1 MPAEGRGGCQ
11 VALSRE
17 ISAFAQE
24 KEEQMQTKID
34 RIRELSK
41 ENRNCKFVSLY
52 HLINEQQLLECYWEL
67 DPDKAGGKRYIG
79 KIKTIGYYKKD
90 GGEIEPAIYIDT
102 SKTETSYSGEVVMVE
117 DITYLYD
124 GTVTYR
130 QEAVQD
136 LIDILLDY
144 RDKMEEEDRDKVGKI
159 FMGLWNL
166 ATQEK

>member
-1 MPAEGRGGCQ
+1 MQYLNNINIVTKKGKDSMGFNLEIKNHLEYKHEEGTAIYSVGDNIVC
-11 VALSRE
+11 E
-17 ISAFAQE
+17 
-24 KEEQMQTKID
+24 
-34 RIRELSK
+34 
-41 ENRNCKFVSLY
+41 
-52 HLINEQQLLECYWEL
+52 
-67 DPDKAGGKRYIG
+67 AGGKRYIG
-79 KIKTIGYYKKD
+79 KIKMIGYYKKD
-90 GGEIEPAIYIDT
+90 GGEIKPAIYIDT

-166 ATQEK
+166 ATQKEVNCS

>member
-1 MPAEGRGGCQ
+1 MLELENHLEYKHEEGTAIYSVGDNIVC
-11 VALSRE
+11 E
-17 ISAFAQE
+17 
-24 KEEQMQTKID
+24 
-34 RIRELSK
+34 
-41 ENRNCKFVSLY
+41 
-52 HLINEQQLLECYWEL
+52 
-67 DPDKAGGKRYIG
+67 AGGKRYIG
-79 KIKTIGYYKKD
+79 KIASIGYYRREED
-90 GGEIEPAIYIDT
+90 PEPQPAIYIDT
-102 SKTETSYSGEVVMVE
+102 SKNETSYSGEVIMVE

-166 ATQEK
+166 ATQKEVNCS

>member
-1 MPAEGRGGCQ
+1 MGFNLEIKNHLEYVDRDG
-11 VALSRE
+11 VAIYSVGDNVVCE
-17 ISAFAQE
+17 
-24 KEEQMQTKID
+24 
-34 RIRELSK
+34 
-41 ENRNCKFVSLY
+41 
-52 HLINEQQLLECYWEL
+52 
-67 DPDKAGGKRYIG
+67 AGGKRYIG

-90 GGEIEPAIYIDT
+90 GGEIKPAIYIDT

-166 ATQEK
+166 GIQKK